1 MSRCLIVLADDHV
14 MVRQGIRKIIEEN
27 PNLEVVA
34 EASDG
39 PELLEVLRNITAHL
53 AILDITMPTISGIE
67 ATKRIKAIY
76 PQLKVLI
83 LTMHKGKELLEESF
97 AAGANGYLL
106 KEDAPRELLNAIRT
120 IRQGEVYM
128 SPLIVPHLKEFYV
141 QRHQK
146 VNRPDLLTAR
156 ETEVLKLVSEG
167 KSSKEIAAILF
178 LSIRTVENHR
188 ANIMKKL
195 NISKNTDLVKYA
207 ISKGYIDLNISPL

>member
-1 MSRCLIVLADDHV
+1 MGRCLIVLADDHV

-27 PNLEVVA
+27 PDMEVVA

-39 PELLEVLRNITAHL
+39 SELFEVLRNVTAHL

-83 LTMHKGKELLEESF
+83 LTMHKGKELLEHAFS
-97 AAGANGYLL
+97 AGANGYLL

-120 IRQGEVYM
+120 IQQGEIYM
-128 SPLIVPHLKEFYV
+128 SPLILPYLKEFYV

-146 VNRPDLLTAR
+146 INGPDLLTAR
-156 ETEVLKLVSEG
+156 ETEVLKLVAEG
-167 KSSKEIAAILF
+167 KSSKEIAVILC
-178 LSIRTVENHR
+178 LSIRTVDNHR
-188 ANIMKKL
+188 SNIMKKL
-195 NISKNTDLVKYA
+195 NITKNTDLVRYA
-207 ISKGYIDLNISPL
+207 ISMGYI